1 MDEEPGEL
9 PPLVY
14 DNNLY
19 GLHLRAPVFKD
30 TGPFVPH
37 SDCPHGRKTARNQP
51 QHGTKTAS
59 LGDGYIVNRTLVQ
72 LSEVP
77 GSGLVHA
84 DVENV
89 DKQDDG
95 ATRCA
100 FHSDASKAQTTEE
113 NGVVTVKP
121 EFISWF
127 SYSWVLSE
135 MLS

>member
-1 MDEEPGEL
+1 MAAQLKICLIATGADGAACELSAQCLMDKEPGEL

-14 DNNLY
+14 DNDLY
-19 GLHLRAPVFKD
+19 GMHLRAPVFKD
-30 TGPFVPH
+30 TGPLVPH

-59 LGDGYIVNRTLVQ
+59 LGDGYIVNRSLVL

-77 GSGLVHA
+77 GSGLIRA

-95 ATRCA
+95 AARRA
-100 FHSDASKAQTTEE
+100 FHSDASQAQTIE
-113 NGVVTVKP
+113 
-121 EFISWF
+121 
-127 SYSWVLSE
+127 
-135 MLS
+135 